1 MYFLLIYSSI
11 FEFSNCAT
19 LTIEKSERHEDKSG
33 NYTPLVVSLSIEDIK
48 NKTKPIDLICIVDIS
63 GSMYLENKIENVI
76 DSLKY
81 LINSAESIDQF
92 ALVTFSSDSE
102 IVHNL
107 TYMTQENKNLFLES
121 VGKLVAMGG
130 TNIYS
135 GLEKGLSLLT
145 NDYSSGERIASMIL
159 LSDGDDNY
167 SGKDLIPKIKKLL
180 IDTNKKNYTFTLHS
194 FGYGDGYFEP
204 EVLRDI
210 ALIKDGFFAHIKS
223 NSEIEDSYQQFFGAL
238 STVYDVDIQL
248 MAQSKFN
255 IVKAYG
261 IEDMYE
267 RSLMHRDVINFVKVV
282 QK

>member
-11 FEFSNCAT
+11 FDFSNCAT

-48 NKTKPIDLICIVDIS
+48 NKTKPIDLICIVDVS
-63 GSMYLENKIENVI
+63 GSMSSENKIENVR

-92 ALVTFSSDSE
+92 ALVTFSDDSK

-107 TYMTQENKNLFLES
+107 TYMTQDNKNLFLES
-121 VGKLVAMGG
+121 VAKLEATYN

-145 NDYSSGERIASMIL
+145 HDYSSGERIASMIL

-167 SGKDLIPKIKKLL
+167 NYDQLVPKFKQLLKDEKK
-180 IDTNKKNYTFTLHS
+180 K
-194 FGYGDGYFEP
+194 
-204 EVLRDI
+204 
-210 ALIKDGFFAHIKS
+210 
-223 NSEIEDSYQQFFGAL
+223 
-238 STVYDVDIQL
+238 
-248 MAQSKFN
+248 
-255 IVKAYG
+255 
-261 IEDMYE
+261 
-267 RSLMHRDVINFVKVV
+267 
-282 QK
+282 